1 MGTPCNKTDKLLLAA
16 STEIQIGGGKKI
28 SFWHSVWT
36 AGRRPKDIAPDIYAL
51 SRRKNR
57 KLHEALSDNDNQW
70 IRDIMLRPNITKH
83 HLQQFIDLWVI
94 VRETANGEYSAASA
108 YRAQFLSSIATKLQ
122 PLIWKPWATQKCKFF
137 AWLIIKNRVWTSD
150 RLATRGWP
158 RNDVCPFCRVEPESA
173 HHLLVTCHFTR
184 RVWSLIAGWVHYH
197 QLLPSHWG
205 ITHSVKEWWHMIGNF
220 RGMPSRPLK
229 SFLLLVYCEIWKE
242 RNGAFRALPFVILS
256 LLIEIRTVCACSFKK
271 KEISTARKVGY
282 AIIVNLVPIF
292 EYRN

>member
-94 VRETANGEYSAASA
+94 VREVRLNPE
-108 YRAQFLSSIATKLQ
+108 IAD
-122 PLIWKPWATQKCKFF
+122 LI
-137 AWLIIKNRVWTSD
+137 R
-150 RLATRGWP
+150 
-158 RNDVCPFCRVEPESA
+158 
-173 HHLLVTCHFTR
+173 
-184 RVWSLIAGWVHYH
+184 
-197 QLLPSHWG
+197 
-205 ITHSVKEWWHMIGNF
+205 
-220 RGMPSRPLK
+220 
-229 SFLLLVYCEIWKE
+229 
-242 RNGAFRALPFVILS
+242 
-256 LLIEIRTVCACSFKK
+256 
-271 KEISTARKVGY
+271 
-282 AIIVNLVPIF
+282 
-292 EYRN
+292 